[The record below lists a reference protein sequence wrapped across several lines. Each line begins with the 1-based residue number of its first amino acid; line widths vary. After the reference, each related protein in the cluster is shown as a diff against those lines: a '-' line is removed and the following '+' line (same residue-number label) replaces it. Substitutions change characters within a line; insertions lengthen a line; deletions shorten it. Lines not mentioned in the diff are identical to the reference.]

1 MFGTVDMNSINNI
14 NEMPRNPEWDQE
26 GTETDLAGAGGHSA
40 RLDPEDLVARAKAS
54 IMAASAGMEAGM
66 SVGFSGSVAEPPGP
80 AVDMRVGIE
89 VEPEPSIPD
98 HTLLRSVDMPATS
111 SPLWTPVTQTQTSAR
126 SMGDEC
132 LDDLEAEAEIKVRV
146 KTGDLLY
153 TRADLM
159 VRRDNH
165 LSAVVDGV
173 LLDLGMINTELMNAM
188 ALAHQ
193 VHVSAGHYLGGIIER
208 RVPLVHQ

>member
-1 MFGTVDMNSINNI
+1 
-14 NEMPRNPEWDQE
+14 
-26 GTETDLAGAGGHSA
+26 
-40 RLDPEDLVARAKAS
+40 
-54 IMAASAGMEAGM
+54 
-66 SVGFSGSVAEPPGP
+66 
-80 AVDMRVGIE
+80 
-89 VEPEPSIPD
+89 
-98 HTLLRSVDMPATS
+98 
-111 SPLWTPVTQTQTSAR
+111 
-126 SMGDEC
+126 MGDEC
-132 LDDLEAEAEIKVRV
+132 VDDLEAEAEIKVRV